1 MTERASEPGSQ
12 SSTPSAAS
20 RKQPRLKGWIR
31 WPGLLAF
38 LILVLG
44 IGGVWILLV
53 DAAIKRLIERTGT
66 ALVGAKVELEAADLS
81 LFPLG
86 LTLTRLQVTNP
97 EAPMTNAVEIAR
109 IAFTMDGLPLLRRK
123 VLIEEMT
130 ADGIRLN
137 TPRTSSGAVVKPAE
151 QASDRRAG
159 RLPGVALPWLQFRDP
174 REILKSEALESVK
187 LVESVRADVAAA
199 KDRWQKQLAAL
210 PDKATFDG
218 YRKRLEGLKAAG
230 KGGLGGL
237 LGGAGEALAIQK
249 DLTRDLEQIQAV
261 KKEFEGSVALL
272 RKRVEAAQQAPQADF
287 RRLRDKYAISPQGL
301 ANLSAAVLGGPL
313 DDWARTSL
321 RWYRKLQPV
330 LARNA
335 ERQAEVE
342 VVTPL
347 RGAGVDVR
355 FKEVAPVP
363 DFLIRT
369 ARVSLEIP
377 QGTIKG
383 VVRNITPDQ
392 AVLGTPLTLEL
403 AGEQLRG
410 LQAAKLTGT
419 FSRVHPASPK
429 DEVQLL
435 ARGVSLGALT
445 LAAGPDLPLTLQ
457 QGSADLD
464 LRATVAGQA
473 LEASLSA
480 RLQSLRIASGAQ
492 ADAGALQQALQAALA
507 DVHGFSVKAGI
518 TGTLDQYEVQLSSDL
533 DRVLQEAVGKQI
545 RAQLATFEAQLQAAI
560 MEQVNGPLAEL
571 RGSLGGLDGIA
582 AELAGRL
589 NLGKDLLQL
598 AKPSGGG
605 AAGGFKLPF

>member
-1 MTERASEPGSQ
+1 MTARPTKPGGQ
-12 SSTPSAAS
+12 PPPPSAAS
-20 RKQPRLKGWIR
+20 PKKPRRKGWIR
-31 WPGLLAF
+31 WPGVVVF
-38 LILVLG
+38 LVLVLG
-44 IGGVWILLV
+44 LGGIWVLLV
-53 DAAIKRLIERTGT
+53 DAAMKRLIERTGT
-66 ALVGAKVELEAADLS
+66 ALVGAKVELDAADLS

-109 IAFTMDGLPLLRRK
+109 IAFTMDGLNLLRRK
-123 VLIEEMT
+123 VLIEEL
-130 ADGIRLN
+130 AAERIRLN
-137 TPRTSSGAVVKPAE
+137 TPRTSSGAVAKPVKKAPDSQAE
-151 QASDRRAG
+151 LLAG
-159 RLPGVALPWLQFRDP
+159 VKLPPLQLRDP
-174 REILKSEALESVK
+174 RDILKHEAIESLK
-187 LVESVRADVAAA
+187 LVESVRADVAGA

-210 PDKATFDG
+210 PDKAKFDG
-218 YRKRLEGLKAAG
+218 YKKRLEGLKSAG
-230 KGGLGGL
+230 KGGLGGI
-237 LGGAGEALAIQK
+237 LGGASDALAIQE
-249 DLTRDLEQIQAV
+249 DLKRDLEQLQAV
-261 KKEFEGSVALL
+261 KKEFEGSVTLL
-272 RKRVEAAQQAPQADF
+272 RKRVEEVQQAPQADF

-313 DDWARTSL
+313 GEWTRTGL

-330 LARNA
+330 LMRNA
-335 ERQAEVE
+335 ERKAEVE

-355 FKEVAPVP
+355 FKEVAPRP

-392 AVLGTPLTLEL
+392 DVLGAPLTLEL
-403 AGEQLRG
+403 AGEQLQG

-419 FSRVHPASPK
+419 FSRVHPTSPK

-435 ARGVSLGALT
+435 ARGVSLGSLT
-445 LAAGPDLPLTLQ
+445 LAAGTDLPLTLQ

-464 LRATVAGQA
+464 LQATVAGQA
-473 LEASLSA
+473 LDAGLSA
-480 RLQSLRIASGAQ
+480 RLQSLQIASGAK
-492 ADAGALQQALQAALA
+492 ADAGALQQAIQAALA

-545 RAQLATFEAQLQAAI
+545 QAQLAKFEAQLQAAI
-560 MEQVNGPLAEL
+560 MEQVGGPLAEL

-589 NLGKDLLQL
+589 NLGKNLLHL
-598 AKPSGGG
+598 AKPGGGG
-605 AAGGFKLPF
+605 APGGFALPF